1 MRLPQLKYNAA
12 ELASLTVLL
21 AIGAIL
27 AAVLLARSCNNKPPA
42 ASVSATSAADSIAA
56 AIDSTVNVIR
66 GPLPSSKKTKSKTKS
81 TKPADRQPV
90 SRDYLDEP
98 VNE

>member
-1 MRLPQLKYNAA
+1 MKLPHLKYNAA

-21 AIGAIL
+21 AVAGIL
-27 AAVLLARSCNNKPPA
+27 AAVLLARSCKSGHVNDA
-42 ASVSATSAADSIAA
+42 TVSTAADSIA
-56 AIDSTVNVIR
+56 TVLDNSSKSSVIR
-66 GPLPSSKKTKSKTKS
+66 DAPKKKRTKNKKANR
-81 TKPADRQPV
+81 PAADRQPV